1 MTTQENLL
9 ARHKILHE
17 LGRGPVGAVYAA
29 RDRTTGAVVALK
41 RLDPGLLNSDAGL
54 AGRFLKQ
61 ARSARRLRHRNIVG
75 IHDAAE
81 AAGTAYVAMEMLEG
95 ENLRTLLDHGPL
107 PVARA
112 IRIAHHR

>member
-1 MTTQENLL
+1 MTTQENML

-41 RLDPGLLNSDAGL
+41 RLDPALLKFDASF

-61 ARSARRLRHRNIVG
+61 ARSARRLTQLTSGVR
-75 IHDAAE
+75 
-81 AAGTAYVAMEMLEG
+81 
-95 ENLRTLLDHGPL
+95 
-107 PVARA
+107 
-112 IRIAHHR
+112 